1 VSIHVGKR
9 ATIDKGGAMF
19 ASKTRVL
26 LILAQ
31 DVLDE
36 ARIFAG
42 KATTALKMPVSL
54 QIVLRAL
61 IEEGLKR
68 GDDRGILANVER
80 QAHTV
85 RQIRRMA
92 RSDVHPDGSQGDRR
106 RGVRRESK
114 RRR

>member
-1 VSIHVGKR
+1 
-9 ATIDKGGAMF
+9 MF

-26 LILAQ
+26 LILSQ
-31 DVLDE
+31 DVLDQ

-42 KATTALKMPVSL
+42 QATTALKMPVSL

-68 GDDRGILANVER
+68 AGDRAVLANVEH

-85 RQIRRMA
+85 RQIRKMA
-92 RSDVHPDGSQGDRR
+92 RRSAHPDGSQGDRR
-106 RGVRRESK
+106 RGLRREPK